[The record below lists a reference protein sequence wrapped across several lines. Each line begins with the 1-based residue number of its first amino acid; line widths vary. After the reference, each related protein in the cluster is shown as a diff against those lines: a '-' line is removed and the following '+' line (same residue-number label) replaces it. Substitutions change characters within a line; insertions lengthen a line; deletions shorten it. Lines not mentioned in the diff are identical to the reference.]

1 MKKSMKIGI
10 IRETKIPTDNRVAF
24 TPIQIKNIQN
34 KYKDISFVIQK
45 SDIRAYHD
53 YEYEELGLEV
63 KEDVSDSDILF
74 GIKEAKINT
83 LIPNKHYF
91 FFGHIAKMQTYNKP
105 LIKKMM
111 ELGITFT
118 DYEYL
123 VDENNHRLCAFGWW
137 AGAVG
142 AYNTLRAFGLRD
154 KIFELPIPGLK
165 FTLKDLIDYAAANK
179 DYSCKIVVSGKGRS
193 SQGVQFVL
201 NQIGFKKLD
210 NDEFLKNSSNEPRV
224 YTVAYI
230 DSMVKRIDQ
239 ENEAFDR
246 NHFRNNPESYK
257 SDFLKFSRIADVYI
271 PCHFWN
277 QYDPIYLTEEDL
289 RNEDMKIRVI
299 GDVTCDIKGSIKST
313 VRSSTHDEPFYDYN
327 PFTEKEEEA
336 FSSDRNITVM
346 AVDTLPNALAL
357 ETSKYFGEKLME
369 NIVENL
375 LSENVLENEI
385 IRRAT
390 ILNKGELTDKYL
402 YLKEFANQ

>member
-1 MKKSMKIGI
+1 MC
-10 IRETKIPTDNRVAF
+10 F
-24 TPIQIKNIQN
+24 W
-34 KYKDISFVIQK
+34 
-45 SDIRAYHD
+45 
-53 YEYEELGLEV
+53 
-63 KEDVSDSDILF
+63 
-74 GIKEAKINT
+74 
-83 LIPNKHYF
+83 
-91 FFGHIAKMQTYNKP
+91 
-105 LIKKMM
+105 
-111 ELGITFT
+111 
-118 DYEYL
+118 L
-123 VDENNHRLCAFGWW
+123 VGWC
-137 AGAVG
+137 VG
-142 AYNTLRAFGLRD
+142 AYNTLRAFGLRN

-289 RNEDMKIRVI
+289 RNEDMNIRVI

-313 VRSSTHDEPFYDYN
+313 VKSSTHDEPFYDYN

-357 ETSKYFGEKLME
+357 ETSKYFGEKLFE
-369 NIVENL
+369 NIIENL

-385 IRRAT
+385 IKRAT
-390 ILNKGELTDKYL
+390 ILNNGELTDKYL
-402 YLKEFANQ
+402 YLRDFAKQ